1 MKKIEDKRRKDETSE
16 DKERK
21 TKRGQE
27 NRRKEKKETSYT
39 SPRTTKYTQQEASPW
54 YRNKPSVA
62 NTNVVNQTINS

>member
-27 NRRKEKKETSYT
+27 NRRKEKKETSIQYT
-39 SPRTTKYTQQEASPW
+39 SPHTTK
-54 YRNKPSVA
+54 
-62 NTNVVNQTINS
+62 

>member
-27 NRRKEKKETSYT
+27 NRRKEKKETSIQYT
-39 SPRTTKYTQQEASPW
+39 SPQTTK
-54 YRNKPSVA
+54 
-62 NTNVVNQTINS
+62 